1 MKTREDASKLKD
13 LKAFFAT
20 AARTIERCR

>member
-13 LKAFFAT
+13 LKAIFEA
-20 AARTIERCR
+20 AARTIKSCR